1 MKKILDWFGKFWIGL
16 LVVLVFFTIA
26 SKLNGS
32 EYILNFAP
40 LKVLSGSMEPKIK
53 VGDIVLVKKVDPSI
67 IKEGD
72 IITYKINNSTYVTHR
87 VIEVFNNANNL
98 YFKTKGDANNT
109 MDKEAVAADSLVGKV
124 FLRIPK
130 LGYFTDFVTTPPG
143 FILLLIIPSIILLS
157 KKALSYI
164 K

>member
-1 MKKILDWFGKFWIGL
+1 M
-16 LVVLVFFTIA
+16 
-26 SKLNGS
+26 
-32 EYILNFAP
+32 
-40 LKVLSGSMEPKIK
+40 
-53 VGDIVLVKKVDPSI
+53 DPSI